1 MTQRRPA
8 PRRGSRRQ
16 TGKPASRRT
25 RLLVVASALFAG
37 AVLLTGMP
45 VSALLA
51 QHGQLSDASGAL
63 SQLES
68 ADRALA
74 DQSQHLSQSGTIS
87 GVARAEYGMVAPGQ
101 KAYVIL
107 PPPGASAATVAG
119 SGHVPLDG
127 PPVAPGSAQSE
138 ALLGGG
144 DSSDPPVTTRTS
156 SRHGATPAAGH
167 GSGSFWS
174 RVVHTFEFWR

>member
-1 MTQRRPA
+1 M
-8 PRRGSRRQ
+8 
-16 TGKPASRRT
+16 

-37 AVLLTGMP
+37 AVLLTGLP

-51 QHGQLSDASGAL
+51 QHSQLSDASAAL
-63 SQLES
+63 SQLQG

-74 DQSQHLSQSGTIS
+74 DQSRHLSQPGTVS
-87 GVARAEYGMVAPGQ
+87 GVARAEYGMVASGQ

-107 PPPGASAATVAG
+107 PPSGASPATVAG

-144 DSSDPPVTTRTS
+144 ATADPPVTMRPS
-156 SRHGATPAAGH
+156 SRRSASSASAH

-174 RVVHTFEFWR
+174 RVVHTLEFWR